1 VGKVLP
7 QDRSKRQLAANLP
20 KPTPLDSRRK
30 RKIKEGILYFM
41 VTELSS
47 HPKNTGIKKGGLL
60 PDHLFFFK

>member
-1 VGKVLP
+1 M
-7 QDRSKRQLAANLP
+7 
-20 KPTPLDSRRK
+20 PLDSRRK